1 MSVTRRVPGGRGAHR
16 ASERQTGSV
25 MTRIIFVPGTRAGRP
40 LTTDQQ
46 HKVMTSVFGGAFA
59 GSGYACQRLDYPA
72 KFWPLTGASSP
83 TLGASIARGVPM
95 LDAAIKGT
103 TGDLVVVGFS
113 QGCMVIEQEL
123 RNLETDPDAPP
134 PSDMSVIVA
143 ADPIRPGGMLSSY
156 FAPGQTLRVLDYTMI
171 EPANTQYD
179 VTVIER
185 EYDGATDW
193 PENRR
198 ATIAIVNAI
207 AGFVTMHCG
216 LPRSAK
222 RPHPHLP
229 NSSTPV
235 LNVTTCPRGGTITTY
250 LYPTWPLPLTRF
262 LPTCARDSA
271 SRIIRPLI
279 DAGYDR
285 AARNYRWCS

>member
-1 MSVTRRVPGGRGAHR
+1 VCT
-16 ASERQTGSV
+16 T
-25 MTRIIFVPGTRAGRP
+25 IIFVPGTRPGRP

-59 GSGYACQRLDYPA
+59 GPDYACRLLDYPA
-72 KFWPLTGASSP
+72 KFWPLTGASSL
-83 TLGASIARGVPM
+83 TVGASIAQGVPM
-95 LDAAIKGT
+95 LDAAVKST
-103 TGDLVVVGFS
+103 TGATVVVGFS

-134 PSDMSVIVA
+134 PSDMSVVLA
-143 ADPIRPGGMLSSY
+143 SDPIRPGGMLSSH
-156 FAPGQTLRVLDYTMI
+156 FAPGQTVRVLDYTMI
-171 EPANTQYD
+171 EPADTQYD
-179 VTVIER
+179 VTVIAR
-185 EYDGATDW
+185 EYDGAADW

-198 ATIAIVNAI
+198 ATIATVNAI
-207 AGFVTMHCG
+207 AGFLTMHLG

-222 RPHPHLP
+222 RPYPHLP

-235 LNVTTCPRGGTITTY
+235 LNVTTCPRGGIITTY

-262 LPTCARDSA
+262 LPPCARDSA
-271 SRIIRPLI
+271 SRFVRPRI

-285 AARNYRWCS
+285 AARNYRW

>member
-1 MSVTRRVPGGRGAHR
+1 VTTTV
-16 ASERQTGSV
+16 
-25 MTRIIFVPGTRAGRP
+25 IFVPGTRPGRP

-59 GSGYACQRLDYPA
+59 GPDYACQRLDYPA

-83 TLGASIARGVPM
+83 TLGVSIAQGVPT
-95 LDAAIKGT
+95 LDAAIKRT
-103 TGDLVVVGFS
+103 TGAMVVVGFS
-113 QGCMVIEQEL
+113 QGCLVIEQEL

-134 PSDMSVIVA
+134 PSAMSVVLVS
-143 ADPIRPGGMLSSY
+143 DPIRPGGMLSSH
-156 FAPGQTLRVLDYTMI
+156 FAPGQTIPVLNYTMI

-185 EYDGATDW
+185 EYDGAADW

-198 ATIAIVNAI
+198 ATIATLNAI
-207 AGFVTMHCG
+207 AGFLTMHCG
-216 LPRSAK
+216 LPRPAK

-235 LNVTTCPRGGTITTY
+235 LNMTTCPRGGTIVTY
-250 LYPTWPLPLTRF
+250 LYPTRPLPLTRF
-262 LPTCARDSA
+262 LPAFMRNFA
-271 SRIIRPLI
+271 SGLIQPRI

-285 AARNYRWCS
+285 SARKYRWM